1 MMRRRHH
8 RPAGAVTSLA
18 HRRLRVVTA
27 SEAAKNFG
35 GLVDKVREERA
46 VYVVERAGTPVV
58 RIAPVD
64 PPTATVA
71 DLVDLLRG
79 PDRLD
84 ERYLR
89 EVEHGV
95 AFLNQP
101 AFPATRWES

>member
-1 MMRRRHH
+1 MARHRH
-8 RPAGAVTSLA
+8 RRPASGLASLA
-18 HRRLRVVTA
+18 RRLPRVVTA

-35 GLVDKVREERA
+35 ALVDKVREERA
-46 VYVVERAGTPVV
+46 VYVVERAGAPVV
-58 RIAPVD
+58 RISPVER
-64 PPTATVA
+64 PTATVA

-89 EVEHGV
+89 EVEHGI

-101 AFPATRWES
+101 ALPDTRWGS